1 MKKILFIEDEIIT
14 GSIYKHYFTTAGYNV
29 RLAVSDE
36 DSCAALKEFK
46 PDAVVLDLML
56 PRIKSLEILKHIRTE
71 AATKTVPVIALTNA
85 YARQTIKAAE
95 NAGANKCLVKSAT
108 SMKALEVAVLQCFA
122 SAPLVQPP
130 SGSASVE
137 VSSQLIAGSSLP
149 DPPDP
154 REGFLR
160 SAPPALANLI
170 SLCQNLLRTTQPV
183 AQTPIVLELYRAV
196 HALAAQ
202 AALAKAP
209 LFAQMASALEA
220 LLSELDETPHKLDS
234 SMMRTVNQTVTFLG
248 ILFTDAF
255 SRSHDEPPEFKVLAV
270 DDEELSRKCI
280 ADALDRAYLNP
291 IVVEDPIVAL
301 GLLKKQRFD
310 LVVTDV
316 NMPGMNGFELCAKLH
331 ALPLNATTPV
341 IFVTVLDGFK
351 ARVRSAQS
359 GGDDFIAK
367 PFLYLELA
375 VRALTLILRPQV
387 KPILPWTS
395 GNTTPSYP
403 LELILRPQVKPI
415 LPSFRSFPP

>member
-14 GSIYKHYFTTAGYNV
+14 GSIYKHHFTTAGYNV
-29 RLAVSDE
+29 QLAVSDE
-36 DSCAALKEFK
+36 EGRAALKEFK
-46 PDAVVLDLML
+46 PDLVVLDLML

-71 AATKTVPVIALTNA
+71 AATQTVPVIALTNA

-95 NAGANKCLVKSAT
+95 NAGANKCLVKSKT

-130 SGSASVE
+130 SGPASVE
-137 VSSQLIAGSSLP
+137 VSSRLIAGSSLA

-154 REGFLR
+154 REEFLR
-160 SAPPALANLI
+160 SAPPALANLT
-170 SLCQNLLRTTQPV
+170 SLSQNLLRTAQPV
-183 AQTPIVLELYRAV
+183 ARPPIVLALYRAV
-196 HALAAQ
+196 HALTAQ

-209 LFAQMASALEA
+209 LFAQLASALEA
-220 LLSELDETPHKLDS
+220 LLSELDEKPHKLDPS
-234 SMMRTVNQTVTFLG
+234 TMRTVNQTVTFLG

-255 SRSHDEPPEFKVLAV
+255 SHSHDEPPEFKVLAV
-270 DDEELSRKCI
+270 DDEELARKCV

-316 NMPGMNGFELCAKLH
+316 NMPGMNGFELCAKLR
-331 ALPLNATTPV
+331 ALPFNATTPV
-341 IFVTVLDGFK
+341 IFVTVLNGFE

-375 VRALTLILRPQV
+375 VKALTLILRPQV
-387 KPILPWTS
+387 KPILP
-395 GNTTPSYP
+395 
-403 LELILRPQVKPI
+403 
-415 LPSFRSFPP
+415 SFQSFSH